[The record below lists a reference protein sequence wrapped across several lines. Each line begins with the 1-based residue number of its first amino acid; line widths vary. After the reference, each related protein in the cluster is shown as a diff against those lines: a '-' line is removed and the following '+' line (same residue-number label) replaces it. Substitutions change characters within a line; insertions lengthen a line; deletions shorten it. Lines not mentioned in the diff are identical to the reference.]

1 MTDKEEIEQL
11 RAELHQHNYNYYVF
25 NAPTISD
32 LEFDQKMHHL
42 QDLENEHP
50 EYNDPNS
57 PTMRVG
63 SDINKNFVQV
73 KHRYPM
79 LSLGNTYN
87 EADLTD
93 FYNRVKRTLND
104 DFEICAE
111 LKFDG
116 TSISLTYENGRLIRA
131 VTRGDGE
138 VGDDVT
144 DNIKTVR
151 SIPLVMKGDNIPEN
165 IEIRGEIL
173 MPWNVFEQL
182 NREREI
188 QEEPLLA
195 NPRNAAAGTL
205 KSQSSAVVAQ
215 RHLDAYFYYVL
226 GEDIPGDSHYEN
238 LMSARRWG
246 FKISSDMKL
255 CHSLDE
261 IFDYIKHWNES
272 RKNLPVPTDGIVLK
286 VNSLKQQQQLGYT
299 SKNPRWAIAYKF
311 QAEDALTRLKSVSFQ
326 VGRTGAI
333 TPVANLEPVQL
344 AGTIV
349 KRASLHNADIIEG
362 LDLHI
367 DDMVHVEKGGE
378 IIPKITAVD
387 IESRGAN
394 LGEKVQFITHCP
406 ECGSKLFRYE
416 GEAAHYCPNDV
427 TCPPQIKGRV
437 EHFISR
443 HAMNIDG
450 LGPETVDSLYQKKLI
465 NNVADLYDLQAW
477 QLANLDRM
485 GDKSA
490 VRIIHGLRDS
500 TEVPFERVIFALG
513 IRFVGETVA
522 KKLARSFNSIDDLHY
537 ATYDELIRLSEIGTK
552 IARSIVDFFNEPSN
566 VLIIDRLKVAG
577 LQMQQVKDT
586 REHSN
591 SLGGKSIVISGVFA
605 LHTREE
611 YKEMIEL
618 SGGKNVGTISSKTS
632 FILAGDNMGPS
643 KLEKAHKMNIKIIN
657 EQEFLKLIESE

>member
-246 FKISSDMKL
+246 FKNVLRYELGD
-255 CHSLDE
+255 SLDE
-261 IFDYIKHWNES
+261 IFDY
-272 RKNLPVPTDGIVLK
+272 
-286 VNSLKQQQQLGYT
+286 
-299 SKNPRWAIAYKF
+299 
-311 QAEDALTRLKSVSFQ
+311 QA
-326 VGRTGAI
+326 
-333 TPVANLEPVQL
+333 LE
-344 AGTIV
+344 
-349 KRASLHNADIIEG
+349 
-362 LDLHI
+362 
-367 DDMVHVEKGGE
+367 
-378 IIPKITAVD
+378 
-387 IESRGAN
+387 
-394 LGEKVQFITHCP
+394 
-406 ECGSKLFRYE
+406 
-416 GEAAHYCPNDV
+416 
-427 TCPPQIKGRV
+427 
-437 EHFISR
+437 
-443 HAMNIDG
+443 
-450 LGPETVDSLYQKKLI
+450 
-465 NNVADLYDLQAW
+465 
-477 QLANLDRM
+477 
-485 GDKSA
+485 
-490 VRIIHGLRDS
+490 
-500 TEVPFERVIFALG
+500 
-513 IRFVGETVA
+513 
-522 KKLARSFNSIDDLHY
+522 
-537 ATYDELIRLSEIGTK
+537 
-552 IARSIVDFFNEPSN
+552 
-566 VLIIDRLKVAG
+566 
-577 LQMQQVKDT
+577 
-586 REHSN
+586 
-591 SLGGKSIVISGVFA
+591 
-605 LHTREE
+605 
-611 YKEMIEL
+611 
-618 SGGKNVGTISSKTS
+618 
-632 FILAGDNMGPS
+632 
-643 KLEKAHKMNIKIIN
+643 
-657 EQEFLKLIESE
+657 